1 MAGWVRLQWGLL
13 SLVVACSG
21 SKREFPAD
29 RGQAGSETGVTGGT
43 SGSSGGATGGTDPGS
58 AGMATVPCEVEGARQ
73 CSANVPQ
80 ECHNGVWKS
89 ELECPMR
96 CTGEGQ
102 CLCMESMRRC
112 DADTPQVCQGGEWV
126 SEEPCSGA
134 TKACTGAGV
143 CAAFRLT
150 QGGLDAFNQRP
161 AEKPSFVLK
170 HQSLSAAP
178 RVCAAALCVTAT
190 VE

>member
-1 MAGWVRLQWGLL
+1 MGVAMAGRASLWWALL

-21 SKREFPAD
+21 AD
-29 RGQAGSETGVTGGT
+29 RNFAGGSGSGGGGAGSESGGTAGT
-43 SGSSGGATGGTDPGS
+43 SGSTG
-58 AGMATVPCEVEGARQ
+58 
-73 CSANVPQ
+73 
-80 ECHNGVWKS
+80 
-89 ELECPMR
+89 PMR
-96 CTGEGQ
+96 
-102 CLCMESMRRC
+102 CMESMRRC
-112 DADTPQVCQGGEWV
+112 DANTPQVCEAGKWV
-126 SEEPCSGA
+126 SEEPCAGA

-161 AEKPSFVLK
+161 AEKPSLVLK
-170 HQSLSAAP
+170 QQSLSAAP